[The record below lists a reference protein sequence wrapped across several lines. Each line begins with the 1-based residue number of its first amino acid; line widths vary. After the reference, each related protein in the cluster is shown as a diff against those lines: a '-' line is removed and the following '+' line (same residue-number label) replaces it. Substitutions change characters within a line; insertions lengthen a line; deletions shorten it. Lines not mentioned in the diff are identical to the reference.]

1 MPFTIFSLEIFELP
15 LFVAFPLSVIFGIIS
30 SFLLIFMITIAVIV
44 FLNVEYN
51 YLKKQDKNLQ

>member
-15 LFVAFPLSVIFGIIS
+15 LFVAFPLSLIFGIIS